1 MNMFRINLEANYGAF
16 TKYGNDYAISQ
27 PQGRRGHNFA
37 VHLQHHFL
45 ILYNMQ
51 QEENPVDT
59 GTAPAPEQQQ
69 EDTAMYQSR
78 RQAQA
83 QPETEDPNDT
93 FLSQFKQ
100 SPSFF
105 FL

>member
-1 MNMFRINLEANYGAF
+1 
-16 TKYGNDYAISQ
+16 
-27 PQGRRGHNFA
+27 
-37 VHLQHHFL
+37 
-45 ILYNMQ
+45 MQ
-51 QEENPVDT
+51 QEENPET
-59 GTAPAPEQQQ
+59 TPKTETTEQQ

-83 QPETEDPNDT
+83 QPESEDPNDT

>member
-1 MNMFRINLEANYGAF
+1 MIPRFLNRRAVEAI
-16 TKYGNDYAISQ
+16 T
-27 PQGRRGHNFA
+27 
-37 VHLQHHFL
+37 LQCICNIIFL
-45 ILYNMQ
+45 ISNNMQ

-59 GTAPAPEQQQ
+59 GTAAAPEQQQ

-83 QPETEDPNDT
+83 QPESEDPNDT

>member
-1 MNMFRINLEANYGAF
+1 MITRFLN
-16 TKYGNDYAISQ
+16 
-27 PQGRRGHNFA
+27 RRGFRA
-37 VHLQHHFL
+37 ITLQCICNIIFL
-45 ILYNMQ
+45 IPYNMQ
-51 QEENPVDT
+51 QEEIPET
-59 GTAPAPEQQQ
+59 TPATEAAEQQ

-83 QPETEDPNDT
+83 QPESEDPNDT